1 MRYTTGD
8 NKIILCQSKLLPA
21 ECYREAV
28 TLMEV
33 IFAIGVILT
42 GLVGLAALIPVAANN
57 AQAVLEMDRSIGES
71 TSASAAGLARQFNML
86 NRLVLFDKEAA
97 GSTAIP
103 GATPNNY
110 GYEPTGELTTVAFKL
125 STQDSTSGVWPLYPT
140 PGGPRPRIAKLESPG
155 FGHNPLNADP
165 ILDPVKGLYSG
176 LCLDPIGTPDP
187 QFATLSAGVNAFDYS
202 RFPYYSE
209 RYNVL
214 GEPNASAATGV
225 AAPGWPM
232 SPRMYRVTLRSPDVP
247 PTAPLGREH
256 LMNTMALQQ
265 IFGGFGSIERVSGN
279 EDGDPSGV
287 LINRSRISGAIID
300 TAASNASTYSW
311 FATLSPDPAGGNPFK
326 QSIVVVRQRLAPV
339 PQRSGDPLALNTA
352 AYTVADAEENPSSE
366 RITWIDPG
374 SAIGFNGGAGGDVL
388 VYGSNAVSD
397 DINTNE
403 WVMLSRQR
411 YDTSVT
417 PNIPTGAAIHRWFR
431 VLRVEE
437 AERGTVDASYAG
449 FPSGGSISVWRRWV
463 TLAGSDWA
471 FDDGVAD
478 QRDDTFCTIVTGA
491 VSVIESEVE
500 LQ

>member
-1 MRYTTGD
+1 M
-8 NKIILCQSKLLPA
+8 
-21 ECYREAV
+21 
-28 TLMEV
+28 
-33 IFAIGVILT
+33 
-42 GLVGLAALIPVAANN
+42 
-57 AQAVLEMDRSIGES
+57 
-71 TSASAAGLARQFNML
+71 
-86 NRLVLFDKEAA
+86 
-97 GSTAIP
+97 
-103 GATPNNY
+103 
-110 GYEPTGELTTVAFKL
+110 
-125 STQDSTSGVWPLYPT
+125 
-140 PGGPRPRIAKLESPG
+140 
-155 FGHNPLNADP
+155 
-165 ILDPVKGLYSG
+165 
-176 LCLDPIGTPDP
+176 PDP
-187 QFATLSAGVNAFDYS
+187 QFATFTAGANAYDFS

-214 GEPNASAATGV
+214 GEPNASASTGV

-247 PTAPLGREH
+247 PIAPLGREH

-287 LINRSRISGAIID
+287 LINRSQINGAIID
-300 TAASNASTYSW
+300 TAASSASNYSW
-311 FATLSPDPAGGNPFK
+311 FATLSPDPSGGNPFK

-339 PQRSGDPLALNTA
+339 PQRSGDPLALNSSV
-352 AYTVADAEENPSSE
+352 YTVEVADENASSE
-366 RITWIDPG
+366 RVTWIDPG

-397 DINTNE
+397 DINTGE

-411 YDTSVT
+411 YDTSVA

-449 FPSGGSISVWRRWV
+449 FPTGGSISVWRRWV